1 MMNTI
6 WKPILFG
13 TLLGFATIATAA
25 EETANL
31 NVSALVADWF
41 CPAYVPVSQ
50 LTYVAFRSKAKHCL
64 AEPCMCERGLL
75 PPSDE
80 WRRLAL
86 IGASTHGFATTD
98 AGIQL

>member
-25 EETANL
+25 DETANL

-50 LTYVAFRSKAKHCL
+50 LTYAAFRSKAKHCL
-64 AEPCMCERGLL
+64 AVPL
-75 PPSDE
+75 
-80 WRRLAL
+80 
-86 IGASTHGFATTD
+86 HV
-98 AGIQL
+98 

>member
-1 MMNTI
+1 
-6 WKPILFG
+6 
-13 TLLGFATIATAA
+13 
-25 EETANL
+25 
-31 NVSALVADWF
+31 
-41 CPAYVPVSQ
+41 
-50 LTYVAFRSKAKHCL
+50 
-64 AEPCMCERGLL
+64 MCERGLL